1 MGKGTSENASIR
13 LSAGKSVVHFLNLL
27 VDGGEAAG
35 DSPWGQYYPWQV
47 VLASKGKQAEQAYES
62 EPLSSVHWRAPE

>member
-27 VDGGEAAG
+27 ADGGEAAG
-35 DSPWGQYYPWQV
+35 DSPRGQC
-47 VLASKGKQAEQAYES
+47 
-62 EPLSSVHWRAPE
+62 